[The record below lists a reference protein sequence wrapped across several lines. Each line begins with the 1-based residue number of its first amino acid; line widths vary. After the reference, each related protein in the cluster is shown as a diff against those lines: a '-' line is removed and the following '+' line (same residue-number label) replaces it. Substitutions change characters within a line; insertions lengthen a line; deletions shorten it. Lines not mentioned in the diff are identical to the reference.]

1 MNLGNNKEFC
11 PLDEYKEIIKD
22 VLPTD
27 EELKFV
33 MNNLIEIKDIFLE
46 SASMKP

>member
-1 MNLGNNKEFC
+1 MKLGDKEYC
-11 PLDEYKEIIKD
+11 PINEYQEIIND

-46 SASMKP
+46 SASMKS